1 MGHIWGFRLFI
12 GTRVNTHCHKGL
24 TPKRGLELN
33 VHSMK
38 SLNFEFLRPMKSLND
53 IAEMR

>member
-1 MGHIWGFRLFI
+1 MGHIWGVRLFI
-12 GTRVNTHCHKGL
+12 GTRINTHCHKGYN
-24 TPKRGLELN
+24 PKWGLELK

-38 SLNFEFLRPMKSLND
+38 SLNFGLLRPMKSLNI